1 MTLEATN
8 LQLNSYVKSHQNFG
22 ETTIFITPD
31 SIYIYVEFKKYL
43 LYIKSLLQN
52 TSNLSFC
59 GSPRGEAEGLTAE
72 SIKILSSIIDPALS
86 RRMTEIE

>member
-1 MTLEATN
+1 MAN
-8 LQLNSYVKSHQNFG
+8 LRFDFDVFFKLFFG
-22 ETTIFITPD
+22 IW
-31 SIYIYVEFKKYL
+31 
-43 LYIKSLLQN
+43 SLLQN